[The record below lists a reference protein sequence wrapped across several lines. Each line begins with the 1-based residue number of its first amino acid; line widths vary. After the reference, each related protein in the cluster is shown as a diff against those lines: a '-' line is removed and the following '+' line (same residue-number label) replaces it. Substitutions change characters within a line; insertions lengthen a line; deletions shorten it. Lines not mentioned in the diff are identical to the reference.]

1 MKKGIFITGTDTDI
15 GKTFVAAG
23 IAAMLVDHGI
33 DVGVFKPMLSGMKRD
48 DPRSDAMILKTMS
61 KDTNSLECINPFQ
74 FDAPLAPY
82 IAQQLEGKTI
92 MKQDVIDKWDQVK
105 VTHDFFIVEGA
116 GGLAVPYG
124 ENYLVSDLAFEIK
137 LPLVIVAR
145 PNLGTVNHTCLTVE
159 YARQKGLDVLGV
171 IINGLKQ
178 NEAGE
183 AEKTNPKLIEQFCR
197 VPVLGVIPWMDTT
210 DRSTIIKIMNQNLQL
225 NYFL

>member
-48 DPRSDAMILKTMS
+48 DPHSDAMILKTMS
-61 KDTNSLECINPFQ
+61 KDNNSIESINPFQ
-74 FDAPLAPY
+74 FDAPLAPFV
-82 IAQQLEGKTI
+82 AQQLEGKTVT
-92 MKQDVIDKWDQVK
+92 KQDIIDKWDQVK
-105 VTHDFFIVEGA
+105 ATHDFFIVEGV

-124 ENYLVSDLAFEIK
+124 ENYLVSDLAVEMK

-183 AEKTNPKLIEQFCR
+183 AEKTNPKLIEKFCQ
-197 VPVLGVIPWMDTT
+197 VPVLGVIPWVDTP

-225 NYFL
+225 NHFL